1 MNEIEYEEFYLK
13 YRQIAKS
20 YAYGI
25 LEDWYLADD
34 ISQEVLYKMYTIR
47 NDLDLENEKMLYA
60 LIRRAAVNKAL
71 DYKKKSSTKHE
82 FSCHDDETASVLDRR
97 IHVNAE
103 DQILR
108 QEENKF
114 MHMILERFRAEQPI
128 NYEILIQTKFM
139 NVPVETVAE
148 EFGLTKSGVNNRI
161 YKAKRWL
168 KEEYSM
174 RKLMNKRKL
183 CQLPNGQWQS
193 LSYRNI
199 NIAVRSGH
207 ILQ

>member
-82 FSCHDDETASVLDRR
+82 FSCHDDETSSVLDRR

-168 KEEYSM
+168 KEEYE
-174 RKLMNKRKL
+174 KT
-183 CQLPNGQWQS
+183 
-193 LSYRNI
+193 YE
-199 NIAVRSGH
+199 
-207 ILQ
+207 

>member
-1 MNEIEYEEFYLK
+1 MNKIDYEDFYLK
-13 YRQIAKS
+13 YRKVAKS

-25 LEDWYLADD
+25 LNDWYMADD
-34 ISQEVLYKMYTIR
+34 ISQEVLYKMYTMR
-47 NDLDLENEKMLYA
+47 NELNFENEKMLYA
-60 LIRRAAVNKAL
+60 LIRRAAVNKAM

-82 FSCHDDETASVLDRR
+82 FSCHDETASILDRR

-114 MHMILERFRAEQPI
+114 MHMILERFRVEQPL
-128 NYEILIQTKFM
+128 NYEILIQVKFM
-139 NVPVETVAE
+139 DVSVEAVAE

-168 KEEYSM
+168 KEEYE
-174 RKLMNKRKL
+174 KAHK
-183 CQLPNGQWQS
+183 
-193 LSYRNI
+193 
-199 NIAVRSGH
+199 
-207 ILQ
+207 